1 MYARR
6 MVPFVTV
13 AMPCL
18 DEEAYI
24 EACLA
29 SVFAQDYPSER
40 LEVIVADGGS
50 RDRTRAILDAYAARE
65 PRLRVL
71 DNPQRLQAPALN
83 RALAQARGD
92 VLVRMDV
99 HCEYASDYVR
109 RAVEALGASGAT
121 NVGGAQRAKA
131 KTSFQRSLVA
141 ALASPLAVGGA
152 RYRDASA
159 EGFVDTVFLG
169 TFRVAE
175 LRELGGWD
183 EAAATNEDAE
193 LNQRILRSGGRIF
206 LSRSIVVHYFPRA
219 SFRALCTQYFRYG
232 LGRARTA
239 TKHRGLPTLRPM
251 APFLLV
257 CAAAATLAVPA
268 FRPLFVLG
276 GGLYVAACAAEA
288 LRVGAGL
295 SLLEKAVTAACF
307 PVIHAAHGLGFAT
320 GLLRVAL
327 GRESVF

>member
-1 MYARR
+1 

-13 AMPCL
+13 AMPCFE
-18 DEEAYI
+18 EEAYV

-29 SVFAQDYPSER
+29 SVFAQDYPADR
-40 LEVIVADGGS
+40 FEVLVVDGGS
-50 RDRTRAILDAYAARE
+50 TDRTRAILAALASRE

-71 DNPQRLQAPALN
+71 DNPKRLQAPALN
-83 RALAQARGD
+83 RALEAARGE

-99 HCEYASDYVR
+99 HCEYAPDYVR
-109 RAVEALGASGAT
+109 RAVEELERTGAA

-131 KTSFQRSLVA
+131 KTPFQRALVA

-169 TFRVAE
+169 TFRVEA
-175 LRELGGWD
+175 LRALGGWD

-193 LNQRILRSGGRIF
+193 LNQRILAAGGRIY
-206 LSRSIVVHYFPRA
+206 LSRAIVVHYYPRA
-219 SFRALCTQYFRYG
+219 SLRALYRQYHRYG
-232 LGRARTA
+232 IGRART
-239 TKHRGLPTLRPM
+239 TLKHRGLPTLRPM

-257 CAAAATLAVPA
+257 TAAVVTATVPPL
-268 FRPLFVLG
+268 RPLFLVG
-276 GGLYVAACAAEA
+276 AVVYGVACLAESA
-288 LRVGAGL
+288 RVGRGL
-295 SLLEKAVTAACF
+295 DFGERVACAACF

-320 GLLRVAL
+320 GLLRSAL

>member
-1 MYARR
+1 

-24 EACLA
+24 EGCLA
-29 SVFAQDYPSER
+29 SVFAQDYPTDR

-50 RDRTRAILDAYAARE
+50 QDRTRAILAGIAGRE
-65 PRLRVL
+65 PRLRVI
-71 DNPQRLQAPALN
+71 DNPQRLQAPGLN
-83 RALAQARGD
+83 RALAAARGD

-99 HCEYASDYVR
+99 HCEYAPDYVR
-109 RAVEALGASGAT
+109 CAVDALATSGAA

-131 KTSFQRSLVA
+131 RTSFQRSLVA

-152 RYRDASA
+152 RYRDAEA

-169 TFRVAE
+169 TFDVAT
-175 LRELGGWD
+175 LRALGGWD
-183 EAAATNEDAE
+183 EQAATNEDAE
-193 LNQRILRSGGRIF
+193 LNQRILASGAQIF

-219 SFRALCTQYFRYG
+219 SMRALYKQYFRYG

-239 TKHRGLPTLRPM
+239 LKHRGLPTLRPM
-251 APFLLV
+251 APFFLV
-257 CAAAATLAVPA
+257 CFAAVTLATGPL
-268 FRPLFVLG
+268 RPLFVVGALV
-276 GGLYVAACAAEA
+276 YATACLAEA
-288 LRVGAGL
+288 ARVARALPWRERAVAG
-295 SLLEKAVTAACF
+295 ACF

-320 GLLRVAL
+320 GLARAAL

>member
-1 MYARR
+1 

-29 SVFAQDYPSER
+29 SVFAQDYQPDR

-50 RDRTRAILDAYAARE
+50 RDRTRAILEAFAQRE

-71 DNPQRLQAPALN
+71 DNPDRLQAPGLN
-83 RALAQARGD
+83 RALAAARGD

-99 HCEYASDYVR
+99 HCEYAPDYVR
-109 RAVEALGASGAT
+109 RAVEALGESGAA

-152 RYRDASA
+152 RYRDARA

-169 TFRVAE
+169 TFHVE
-175 LRELGGWD
+175 TLRRLGGWD

-193 LNQRILRSGGRIF
+193 LNQRILASGGQIF

-219 SFRALCTQYFRYG
+219 SLSALFKQYFRYG
-232 LGRARTA
+232 LGRART
-239 TKHRGLPTLRPM
+239 TLKHGGLPTLRPM
-251 APFLLV
+251 APFILV
-257 CAAAATLAVPA
+257 CAATITLVVPP

-276 GGLYVAACAAEA
+276 ACAYTAGCLVEA
-288 LRVGAGL
+288 LRVGRGL
-295 SLLEKAVTAACF
+295 SLPERAMTAVCF

-320 GLLRVAL
+320 GLVRTAL